1 MEQNFLESNFLQT
14 IIMTITVCVTAIIY
28 WNNKRNALQAAA
40 TILKLQIQDIEENIE
55 TDCPKEIKR
64 KILELSFLD
73 NSFIQKCKYFK
84 TG

>member
-55 TDCPKEIKR
+55 TLKAEAIVGNSLSEQPLYYSRIILKR
-64 KILELSFLD
+64 IV
-73 NSFIQKCKYFK
+73 
-84 TG
+84 G

>member
-28 WNNKRNALQAAA
+28 WNNKRNVPQAAA

-55 TDCPKEIKR
+55 TLKAEAIVGNSLSEHYIIQELFLKR
-64 KILELSFLD
+64 IV
-73 NSFIQKCKYFK
+73 
-84 TG
+84 G